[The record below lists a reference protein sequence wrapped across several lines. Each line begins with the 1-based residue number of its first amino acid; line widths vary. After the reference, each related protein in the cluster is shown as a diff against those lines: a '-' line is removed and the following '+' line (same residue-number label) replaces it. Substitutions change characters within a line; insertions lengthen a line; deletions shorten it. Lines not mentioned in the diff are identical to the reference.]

1 MNPLKCAFGV
11 SAGNFLGF
19 LVHQR
24 GIEVDKNKSKALMEA
39 KPPSTKKELQQ
50 LFGSLN
56 YLRRFISNLAGRV
69 KAFSPLL
76 KIKDREDFVWEACHQ
91 EAFEAI
97 KGYLARTPVLMPP
110 IKNRPLKLY
119 ISAAE
124 DSVGSLL
131 AQDNEQ
137 GMEQA
142 VYYLSRLLTP
152 CEKRYSPIE
161 KLCLALYFSAIKLRH
176 YMLPVSVYIMS
187 KTDLIKYLLTRPILR
202 GRIGKWSLALMEF
215 SFCYVPQKAVKGQAL
230 ADFLVDHPCL
240 EVNNEIGLGLD
251 AIECTNNQAEYE
263 AVVIGLEI
271 LRELGAGTIEVIGVS
286 SLVINHLA
294 GTFKCYSEELAPY
307 YMAAMQLVQDFDD
320 VTVRH
325 VPRRMNEEAN
335 SLAQASTGLKLSPG
349 TLFRAV
355 TVQKKLLPSIRRRGL
370 GLPAFIVEPLGPTIE
385 DMQREDELQQS
396 GWRDPIISF
405 LKNPCTKVTKKTRR
419 RAISYLLIGDDLY
432 KKSLEDDL
440 LLKCLDRVETLRVM
454 GEVHEGVCGAHQSGV
469 KMRWLIRRYGYYWPR
484 IHEDCIRYAKGCQ
497 ACQAHGQV

>member
-1 MNPLKCAFGV
+1 
-11 SAGNFLGF
+11 
-19 LVHQR
+19 
-24 GIEVDKNKSKALMEA
+24 
-39 KPPSTKKELQQ
+39 
-50 LFGSLN
+50 
-56 YLRRFISNLAGRV
+56 
-69 KAFSPLL
+69 
-76 KIKDREDFVWEACHQ
+76 
-91 EAFEAI
+91 
-97 KGYLARTPVLMPP
+97 MPP
-110 IKNRPLKLY
+110 IKNKPLKLY

-137 GMEQA
+137 
-142 VYYLSRLLTP
+142 
-152 CEKRYSPIE
+152 
-161 KLCLALYFSAIKLRH
+161 AIKLRH
-176 YMLPVSVYIMS
+176 YMLPISVYIMS

-230 ADFLVDHPCL
+230 ADFLVDHLCL
-240 EVNNEIGLGLD
+240 EVSNEVGPGLD
-251 AIECTNNQAEYE
+251 AMEVSVKPWKLLFDGSKTQEVSGCGVIIISPEGLKIELSFQFNFQCTNNQAEYE

-271 LRELGAGTIEVIGVS
+271 LRELGAGTIEVIGDL

-294 GTFKCYSEELAPY
+294 GTFKCYSKELAPY
-307 YMAAMQLVQDFDD
+307 YMAAIQLVQDFDD

-349 TLFRAV
+349 TLSRAV
-355 TVQKKLLPSIRRRGL
+355 TVQKKLLPSVRRRGL

-385 DMQREDELQQS
+385 DTEREGELRQS

-405 LKNPCTKVTKKTRR
+405 LKNSCTKVTKKTRR

-440 LLKCLDRVETLRVM
+440 LLKCLDGVETLRVM

-484 IHEDCIRYAKGCQ
+484 ILEDCIRYAKGCQ
-497 ACQAHGQV
+497 ACQAHGQVQHVPAANFQAVIKPWPFRGWAEAIPLKAVNQQDVIKDIREKIIHRFGIPQHLVADRGSVFFGK